1 MALTTQQLLTYVSE
15 VRKHLTNHILATEE
29 LVERTVDILKR
40 QNIKPETTKDAL
52 YDYVV
57 LLIAHFPQA
66 YDELLREQSS
76 SYGYKQEFQNM
87 KEVLTRFSELVS
99 TSAERLVC
107 KMDAIQATMSM
118 ATMKVPCKR
127 KLKVSS
133 VFDTYDFSLQDREA
147 YYRLPE
153 ERRKYFNKISY
164 DEANMWS
171 INMAS
176 EVGKTMSPSE
186 ILARVNHKK
195 LKLMLP
201 PSHKLVNK
209 PIRRLQTPI
218 PKRRKVLV
226 RRKRVV

>member
-40 QNIKPETTKDAL
+40 QNIKPEITKDTF
-52 YDYVV
+52 YDYIV

-76 SYGYKQEFQNM
+76 SYGYMKEFQNM

-107 KMDAIQATMSM
+107 KMDAIQATMS
-118 ATMKVPCKR
+118 TMKVPCKR

-133 VFDTYDFSLQDREA
+133 VFDTYDFSLQDRET
-147 YYRLPE
+147 Y
-153 ERRKYFNKISY
+153 
-164 DEANMWS
+164 
-171 INMAS
+171 
-176 EVGKTMSPSE
+176 
-186 ILARVNHKK
+186 
-195 LKLMLP
+195 
-201 PSHKLVNK
+201 
-209 PIRRLQTPI
+209 
-218 PKRRKVLV
+218 
-226 RRKRVV
+226 